1 MFGFFFKKNLCDVWD
16 NIFYVVIVNFF
27 SLIALSVTAF
37 AMKVEFFSKIPEI
50 YRYPVLFVTF
60 IAGCIL
66 ICTIAFAGSEN
77 AVAAANFNSPRY
89 GNFFKRILPSFKD
102 GAFSGLFIGLVATV
116 ACVSLPFYY
125 RMWRPSDGSNGSPL
139 WLVFMVMIFWFI
151 LTTVFA
157 FQWFLPVRAIMK
169 NNYLKCLKKCYIIF
183 FDNMIFTFWVTFV
196 NFLNTLLT
204 LVTFGLYPG
213 MTGVIFTNVNA
224 LRICLYKYDWLEVN
238 PGISLEQRK
247 NVPWEDLIAKDRKTL
262 GPRTLK
268 GFIFPWKE

>member
-116 ACVSLPFYY
+116 ACEPSFLLQDVETFRRKQWKPSLACLHGYDF
-125 RMWRPSDGSNGSPL
+125 
-139 WLVFMVMIFWFI
+139 LVYPYDCFC
-151 LTTVFA
+151 
-157 FQWFLPVRAIMK
+157 LPVVFTCQGNHEKQLPEMPQEM
-169 NNYLKCLKKCYIIF
+169 LHHF
-183 FDNMIFTFWVTFV
+183 F
-196 NFLNTLLT
+196 
-204 LVTFGLYPG
+204 
-213 MTGVIFTNVNA
+213 
-224 LRICLYKYDWLEVN
+224 
-238 PGISLEQRK
+238 
-247 NVPWEDLIAKDRKTL
+247 
-262 GPRTLK
+262 
-268 GFIFPWKE
+268 